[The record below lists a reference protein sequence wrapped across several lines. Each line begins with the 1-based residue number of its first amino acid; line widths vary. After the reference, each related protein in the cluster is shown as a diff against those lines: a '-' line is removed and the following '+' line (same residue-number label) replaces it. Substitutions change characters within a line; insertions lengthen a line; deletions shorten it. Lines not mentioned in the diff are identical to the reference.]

1 MQKVMQ
7 KICSVCAQQKDSSNF
22 LKGKRTCRTCYNE
35 KYNQIYKQK
44 RANEKKQKEM
54 ELKKTV
60 VEEYEA
66 LLEENTKLKKKLEDM
81 EKIITGNE
89 LERIIDE
96 NKKLKTICDV
106 IRKATEQLP
115 DEKNIV
121 D

>member
-1 MQKVMQ
+1 MQ

-22 LKGKRTCRTCYNE
+22 LKGKRTCRACYNE

-81 EKIITGNE
+81 EKIITEND
-89 LERIIDE
+89 LVRLIDE
-96 NKKLKTICDV
+96 NKKFKSFYDV
-106 IRKATEQLP
+106 IRKAADQLP
-115 DEKNIV
+115 EEKNIE
-121 D
+121 